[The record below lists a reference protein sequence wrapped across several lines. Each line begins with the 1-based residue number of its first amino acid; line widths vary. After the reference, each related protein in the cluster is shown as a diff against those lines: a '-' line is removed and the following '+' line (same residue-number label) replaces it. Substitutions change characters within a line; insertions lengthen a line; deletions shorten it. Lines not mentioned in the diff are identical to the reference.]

1 MFIRIYTDIPQLV
14 DAAVPTVWVMC
25 SAYVVL
31 VPANVLFS
39 SVSGTGDTRMAFW
52 LEMAALVFYMI
63 YNTWVV
69 YIMRVDVMWA
79 WTAEIVYGS
88 LMFAF
93 CGAYMRRGSWRRR
106 SI

>member
-1 MFIRIYTDIPQLV
+1 
-14 DAAVPTVWVMC
+14 
-25 SAYVVL
+25 
-31 VPANVLFS
+31 
-39 SVSGTGDTRMAFW
+39 
-52 LEMAALVFYMI
+52 MI